1 MEIPKLKIGNLII
14 DRPIMQGGMGVKVSL
29 SSLASAVANQGGVGT
44 ISSMGLGDVTSG
56 SSQYEQE
63 SKDALRAEIL
73 KAQSMTNGHLAVN
86 IMGVL
91 SNAEDLIRTSVEAGI
106 KIIIFGAGLP
116 TKLPRIAPEEDVN
129 LVPII
134 SSARAATFTLK
145 AWDKRY
151 SRVADAFILEGP
163 LAGGHLGFTVE
174 QIENPTEFCL
184 EKILPEVL
192 EAIKP
197 FEEKYDKKIPII
209 VAGGVYSGED
219 IAKFLKLGASGVQM
233 GTRFVATEECDASI
247 ALKQTYVDAKEE
259 DVVLIKSPVGMP
271 GRAIRNQFLKDLE
284 DGKKQEI
291 SCPYRCLTACKIKE
305 ARYCIAKKLL
315 DAFDGHIDSA
325 LLFCGANAHRID
337 KITTV
342 PELFAELE
350 EGIKNA

>member
-14 DRPIMQGGMGVKVSL
+14 EKPIIQGGMGVKVSL
-29 SSLASAVANQGGVGT
+29 SSLASAVANQGGIGT
-44 ISSMGLGDVTSG
+44 ISSMGLGDVTSPAA
-56 SSQYEQE
+56 QYEQE
-63 SKDALRAEIL
+63 SKDALKEEIH
-73 KAQSMTNGHLAVN
+73 KAQSMTKGHLAVN

-116 TKLPRIAPEEDVN
+116 TKLPRIVPEEDVS

-145 AWDKRY
+145 AWAKRY
-151 SRVADAFILEGP
+151 DRVADAFILEGP
-163 LAGGHLGFTVE
+163 LAGGHLGFSVE
-174 QIENPTEFCL
+174 QIENPTDFCL

-209 VAGGVYSGED
+209 VAGGVYSGGD

-233 GTRFVATEECDASI
+233 GTRFVATEECDASM
-247 ALKQTYVDAKEE
+247 AFKQTYVDAKEE
-259 DVVLIKSPVGMP
+259 DVVIIKSPVGMP
-271 GRAIRNQFLKDLE
+271 GRAIRNKFLSDLE
-284 DGKKQEI
+284 AGKKMEI

-305 ARYCIAKKLL
+305 SRYCIAKKLL
-315 DAFDGHIDSA
+315 DAYDGHIDTA
-325 LLFCGANAHRID
+325 LLFCGANAFKID